1 MKNKQILCTPRAGLS
16 FTPENSWFQIQAKAN
31 NSATIII
38 YDEIGGWGI
47 TAKRFAEELRDL
59 GNVQNI
65 EMRIH
70 SPGGDVFE
78 GMTIY
83 NLLKGCSAYIT
94 CYIDGLA
101 ASMGSVIAMA
111 ADKIIMPENGF
122 MMIHKPWGGQMGDA
136 EDMRKYADLLDKV
149 ESTLLASYV
158 NKTGKTEDEISNLL
172 AEETWFTGSEAV
184 EAGFADELSEPLQT
198 ANSLNSN
205 RMKDYNMP
213 EPLKALL
220 QPRGTVKPTADPKP
234 SSAPNALVI
243 DPLPA
248 APDEAAIRA
257 KVMADEA
264 TRRTNI
270 TNLFANFG
278 GKHKDVE
285 SECLNDMNCTLEQAK
300 DKILAALGRNTTSSA
315 PENNVHLHAGN
326 GNIVGDSV
334 RASIE
339 SRTGVATA
347 QADNQFNNYS
357 LRELARA
364 SLADRGI
371 SCATLSPMAMVG
383 LAFTHSSSDF
393 GQILIDVAHK
403 SLLKGWEE
411 SEETFVEWTNK
422 GSLSDFKVSKR
433 VGLGAFNSLR
443 SVKEGAEYKYIT
455 TSDHGEEIALATY
468 GEIFSISRHAI
479 INDDLSVL
487 TRIPAMMGRAA
498 KATIADLVYAILTSN
513 PAMADGTT
521 LFHADHKN
529 TGTGAITDI
538 SKLDTLRQLMRR
550 QKNGKRNLNI
560 RPEFIIGPTALEAQ
574 ALQTIGSASVKGTD
588 ANSGI
593 INPMQNFAK
602 YIGEPRLDDASATAF
617 YLAAGQGR
625 DTIEVAYLDG
635 IDTPYMEQE
644 QGFTVDGVA
653 TKVRIDAG
661 VAPLDYRGLVRS
673 TGV

>member
-1 MKNKQILCTPRAGLS
+1 L
-16 FTPENSWFQIQAKAN
+16 
-31 NSATIII
+31 

-47 TAKRFAEELRDL
+47 TAKQFAEELTAL

-94 CYIDGLA
+94 CYVDGLA

-111 ADKIIMPENGF
+111 ADKIIMPENAF

-136 EDMRKYADLLDKV
+136 DDMRKYAELLDKV
-149 ESTLLASYV
+149 ESTLLNSYV
-158 NKTGKTEDEISNLL
+158 QKTGKTEEEISDLL

-184 EAGFADELSEPLQT
+184 AAGFADELSEPLET
-198 ANSLNSN
+198 ANFLNSN

-213 EPLKALL
+213 QKLQALL
-220 QPRGTVKPTADPKP
+220 QPKATAKPTSDPKP
-234 SSAPNALVI
+234 SPAPQAGA
-243 DPLPA
+243 DPQPTQA
-248 APDEAAIRA
+248 TEADIRA
-257 KVMADEA
+257 AVMAEET
-264 TRRTNI
+264 TRRSNI

-278 GKHKDVE
+278 GKHLDVQA
-285 SECLNDMNCTLEQAK
+285 ECLNDMNCTLEKAK
-300 DKILAALGRNTTSSA
+300 DKILATLGRETTPAA
-315 PENNVHLHAGN
+315 PANGAHLHAGN
-326 GNIVGDSV
+326 GNIVGDSL
-334 RASIE
+334 RAAIE
-339 SRTGVATA
+339 ARTGNGEA
-347 QADNQFNNYS
+347 QVDNNYNNYN

-371 SCATLSPMAMVG
+371 SCAMLSPMAMVG

-411 SEETFVEWTNK
+411 SEETFEGWTNK
-422 GSLSDFKVSKR
+422 GSLSDFKTSKR
-433 VGLGAFNSLR
+433 VGLGAFGSLR
-443 SVKEGAEYKYIT
+443 EVREGAEYKYIT

-468 GEIFSISRHAI
+468 GEIFSISRQAI

-513 PAMADGTT
+513 PKMADGTA
-521 LFHADHKN
+521 LFHADHGN
-529 TGTGAITDI
+529 LGSGAISDI
-538 SKLDTLRQLMRR
+538 SKLDTLRQLMRT

-560 RPEFIIGPTALEAQ
+560 RPEFIIGPTCLEAQ
-574 ALQTIGSASVKGTD
+574 ALQTIGSASIKGAD
-588 ANSGI
+588 VNAGI
-593 INPMQNFAK
+593 INPLQNFAK
-602 YIGEPRLDDASATAF
+602 YIGEPRLDDDSATKF

-625 DTIEVAYLDG
+625 DTIEVAYLNG

-661 VAPLDYRGLVRS
+661 VAPLDHRGLVSS

>member
-1 MKNKQILCTPRAGLS
+1 MKNKKILCAPRAGLS
-16 FTPENSWFQIQAKAN
+16 FPPKDSWFQIQARAN

-38 YDEIGGWGI
+38 YDEIGGYGI
-47 TAKRFAEELRDL
+47 TAKRFAEELRNL

-65 EMRIH
+65 EMRLH

-111 ADKIIMPENGF
+111 ADKIIMPENAF

-136 EDMRKYADLLDKV
+136 DDMRKYADLLDKV
-149 ESTLLASYV
+149 ESTLIASYV
-158 NKTGKTEDEISNLL
+158 NKTGKTENEISNLL

-184 EAGFADELSEPLQT
+184 AAGFADELSEPLQT
-198 ANSLNSN
+198 ANYLNSN

-213 EPLKALL
+213 APLKALL
-220 QPRGTVKPTADPKP
+220 QPRGTVKPKSDPQTP
-234 SSAPNALVI
+234 PQDLLV
-243 DPLPA
+243 DPPA
-248 APDEAAIRA
+248 ALDETVIRA

-264 TRRTNI
+264 NRRNKI
-270 TNLFANFG
+270 NSLFANFG
-278 GKHKDVE
+278 GKHKEVE

-300 DKILAALGRNTTSSA
+300 DKILAALGRDITPSA
-315 PENNVHLHAGN
+315 PANNAHLHAGN
-326 GNIVGDSV
+326 GNIIGDSV

-339 SRTGVATA
+339 ARTGIATA
-347 QADNQFNNYS
+347 QAGNQFNNYS

-403 SLLKGWEE
+403 SLLVGWEE
-411 SEETFVEWTNK
+411 SEETFDKWTNK
-422 GSLSDFKVSKR
+422 GSLSDFKISKR
-433 VGLGAFNSLR
+433 VGLGAFSSLR
-443 SVKEGAEYKYIT
+443 QVKEGAEYKYIT
-455 TSDHGEEIALATY
+455 TSDHGEEIVLATY
-468 GEIFSISRHAI
+468 GEIFSISRQAI

-498 KATIADLVYAILTSN
+498 KATIADLVYAVLTSN
-513 PAMADGTT
+513 PAMADGKT

-529 TGTGAITDI
+529 TGTGAISDI
-538 SKLDTLRQLMRR
+538 SKLDALRQLMRR
-550 QKNGKRNLNI
+550 QKNGVRNLNI

-593 INPMQNFAK
+593 INPMQNFAQ
-602 YIGEPRLDDASATAF
+602 YIAEPRLDDASATAF
-617 YLAAGQGR
+617 YLAAGKGR
-625 DTIEVAYLDG
+625 DTIEVSYLDG